1 MLLIF
6 KPPNPNLLIHLV
18 YLCSFDSMLYIYI
31 KKYIPSFFPPP
42 PKTLNNCNL
51 VMVHYSHSGNNE
63 SGVEKVVSWEGD
75 NLAQPRSGL
84 ADLRHHLLHVITL
97 AVTFRYLHLFI

>member
-1 MLLIF
+1 ML
-6 KPPNPNLLIHLV
+6 
-18 YLCSFDSMLYIYI
+18 CIYI

-42 PKTLNNCNL
+42 PKTLNNCNP

-75 NLAQPRSGL
+75 NLAAGLKCTFDQASG
-84 ADLRHHLLHVITL
+84 ALR
-97 AVTFRYLHLFI
+97 